1 MRGELETKPLQLTRP
16 AAEPEQNRKLANKG
30 AIPFMKKR
38 VRLAI
43 QTLARQ
49 TQLQVKMLEV
59 VFLSGLASSTG
70 QAAEPISKWDAG
82 LLQLELRDVHIRGN
96 SLAETWQEITRTF
109 GIRTI
114 LLQPGQKTPAQD
126 AKFAFDSEKC
136 PCGHTAESRHQCVPG
151 LHLYA
156 GQENRHYLVAPENF
170 SLSSGFWT

>member
-1 MRGELETKPLQLTRP
+1 MWEVATVAGTARAVGRVRFSFPAENKRGELETKPLQLTRP
-16 AAEPEQNRKLANKG
+16 AAEPEQNRKLANKR
-30 AIPFMKKR
+30 ICIMKKR

-43 QTLARQ
+43 RTLARQ

-114 LLQPGQKTPAQD
+114 LLQPAEKTPAQD
-126 AKFAFDSEKC
+126 AKFAFDSEKVYMWPHC
-136 PCGHTAESRHQCVPG
+136 
-151 LHLYA
+151 
-156 GQENRHYLVAPENF
+156 
-170 SLSSGFWT
+170 